1 MVQKLKGAG
10 SFLKSL
16 NFQDQNQNFGSSSTY
31 KFTFPSYQKICKVV
45 HENSN
50 PNSERKI
57 NSPKTPSRKLQKWLE
72 TSQEKSSFRSPS
84 DAAYKS
90 PNPSINYR
98 PPSVSVPYAI
108 SAKKYG
114 FCQTNVKMRRQKE
127 NMLIYQMPTFLQNR
141 ELSRANRLIACR
153 ILTPLPPPSL
163 DR

>member
-1 MVQKLKGAG
+1 M
-10 SFLKSL
+10 KSL
-16 NFQDQNQNFGSSSTY
+16 NFQDQNQNFGSNSIY
-31 KFTFPSYQKICKVV
+31 KFTFPCYQKICKAV
-45 HENSN
+45 HESILFGKN
-50 PNSERKI
+50 PGNKKKKHPRESYK
-57 NSPKTPSRKLQKWLE
+57 NHLKLHKK
-72 TSQEKSSFRSPS
+72 KSSFRSPS

-163 DR
+163 DRKTREFIVESF

>member
-1 MVQKLKGAG
+1 MKIESPLENKSCQKHPRESYKNHLK
-10 SFLKSL
+10 LHK
-16 NFQDQNQNFGSSSTY
+16 
-31 KFTFPSYQKICKVV
+31 K
-45 HENSN
+45 
-50 PNSERKI
+50 
-57 NSPKTPSRKLQKWLE
+57 
-72 TSQEKSSFRSPS
+72 KSSFRSPS

-153 ILTPLPPPSL
+153 KTDANGGATIVAFLPLFQLSQLFFLTLQNFLGSNNY
-163 DR
+163 